1 LVNCRPGRWKKER
14 NVPFQ
19 NEDLVDWA
27 EFDSVREALGA
38 NFARI
43 LRYFSED
50 GIKSVERI
58 EQAIRDKISVAL
70 IVPAHTLKGEALQFG
85 ARPLSEIAE
94 KIEMTARH
102 LVEIQQTP
110 EELVPDAA
118 ELRPV
123 FEATM
128 MSLEKATNPLVQ
140 RRNAYAEQE
149 ASNQKFGRL

>member
-1 LVNCRPGRWKKER
+1 MSFQDKE
-14 NVPFQ
+14 
-19 NEDLVDWA
+19 LVDWA
-27 EFDSVREALGA
+27 EFDSVREELGA

-50 GIKSVERI
+50 GIKSVEAI
-58 EQAIRDKISVAL
+58 EQAIREKSSVAL

-85 ARPLSEIAE
+85 ARPLSMIAE

-123 FEATM
+123 FNATM
-128 MSLEKATNPLVQ
+128 ESLEKATNPLVQ
-140 RRNAYAEQE
+140 RRSAFAEDRSS
-149 ASNQKFGRL
+149 SNQTFGRL

>member
-1 LVNCRPGRWKKER
+1 M
-14 NVPFQ
+14 
-19 NEDLVDWA
+19 DWT
-27 EFDSVREALGA
+27 EFDSVREELGA

-50 GIKSVERI
+50 GIKSVEVI
-58 EQAIRDKISVAL
+58 EQAIRDKNTVDL

-85 ARPLSEIAE
+85 ARPLSTIAE

-123 FEATM
+123 FEATLE
-128 MSLEKATNPLVQ
+128 SLEKATNPLVQ
-140 RRNAYAEQE
+140 RRSALVHQTVVH
-149 ASNQKFGRL
+149 QKFGRL

>member
-1 LVNCRPGRWKKER
+1 MS
-14 NVPFQ
+14 FQ
-19 NEDLVDWA
+19 DEDLVDWA
-27 EFDSVREALGA
+27 EFDSVREELGA

-50 GIKSVERI
+50 GIKSVEAI
-58 EQAIRDKISVAL
+58 EQAIREKATVAL

-85 ARPLSEIAE
+85 ARPLSVIAE

-110 EELVPDAA
+110 EELVPEAA

-123 FEATM
+123 FNATM
-128 MSLEKATNPLVQ
+128 ESLQKATNPLVQ
-140 RRNAYAEQE
+140 RRGALAEHGSS
-149 ASNQKFGRL
+149 SNQTFGRL

>member
-1 LVNCRPGRWKKER
+1 MS
-14 NVPFQ
+14 FQ
-19 NEDLVDWA
+19 DKDFVDWA
-27 EFDSVREALGA
+27 EFDSVREELGV

-50 GIKSVERI
+50 GIKSVEAI
-58 EQAIRDKISVAL
+58 EQAMRDKVTVAL

-85 ARPLSEIAE
+85 AIRLSMIAE

-110 EELVPDAA
+110 EELVPEAA
-118 ELRPV
+118 ELRPA

-128 MSLEKATNPLVQ
+128 VSLEKATNPLVQ
-140 RRNAYAEQE
+140 RRSASTEQE
-149 ASNQKFGRL
+149 AANQKFGRL

>member
-1 LVNCRPGRWKKER
+1 M
-14 NVPFQ
+14 PFQ
-19 NEDLVDWA
+19 DIDFVDWA
-27 EFDSVREALGA
+27 EFDSVREELGA

-50 GIKSVERI
+50 GIKSVEAI
-58 EQAIRDKISVAL
+58 EQAMRDKVAVAL

-85 ARPLSEIAE
+85 AIRLCMIAE

-110 EELVPDAA
+110 DELVPDAA
-118 ELRPV
+118 ELRPT

-128 MSLEKATNPLVQ
+128 ESLKKATNPLVQ
-140 RRNAYAEQE
+140 RRSGFVDQDVT
-149 ASNQKFGRL
+149 NQKFGRL